1 MEDRICDMLK
11 DSICDTLKDSIC
23 AAPRIV
29 PKHTAAARRDREIFL
44 THGHHNW
51 SLGKYLSASLGI

>member
-11 DSICDTLKDSIC
+11 DSICDMLKDSIC

-29 PKHTAAARRDREIFL
+29 PKHTAVAGRDREIFL
-44 THGHHNW
+44 TQGHHNS
-51 SLGKYLSASLGI
+51 SLGKYLSPCLGI